1 MTNVATLAVAMVGS
15 VLAVS
20 WLTWRLV
27 RGVPEGYDS
36 ETEVKTPLV
45 TIRRK
50 VQRSELCSHNA
61 DVVQARYDESVRENT
76 MKLPATRTDLE
87 AAIAEPRQPEATRI
101 PS

>member
-1 MTNVATLAVAMVGS
+1 MTNIATLAVAMVGS
-15 VLAVS
+15 VLVVS

-50 VQRSELCSHNA
+50 VQRSELHSHAEAHGSNRELDTENA
-61 DVVQARYDESVRENT
+61 K
-76 MKLPATRTDLE
+76 MLPATRTDLE
-87 AAIAEPRQPEATRI
+87 ATIIRTNENRSNADI
-101 PS
+101 

>member
-1 MTNVATLAVAMVGS
+1 MTNIATIAVAMVGS

-27 RGVPEGYDS
+27 RGVPDGYDS

-50 VQRSELCSHNA
+50 VQRSQRCNHDAAAVQTRLNELDA
-61 DVVQARYDESVRENT
+61 DVVNN
-76 MKLPATRTDLE
+76 LPETRTDLE
-87 AAIAEPRQPEATRI
+87 AIRNRNSQR
-101 PS
+101 